1 MNRSFGSE
9 DFDMTAMT
17 CEFLSVLLNE
27 KPTEAFVEQ
36 MRKNSAEFRGR
47 HEMPNSKTPLNEGIC
62 HMFKYVETT
71 KEQTASEVSRELA
84 VGWTRLFRGVAPG
97 YSPLPPCEA
106 FYVAEGSQEDHVKI
120 FLELT
125 DEYSARGLIVD
136 AMSLHRPDYVGVEL
150 AFVHHLMTQESNFLK
165 EEDFSKAQECRE
177 SYCRFAAIHLENW
190 FPLFCR
196 EAEKYADSGFYKG
209 LLMSLSEFVSMLAR
223 GEEDMSSTCVY

>member
-9 DFDMTAMT
+9 DVDMTAKT

-36 MRKNSAEFRGR
+36 MRKNSAEFRGC
-47 HEMPNSKTPLNEGIC
+47 HEMSNSKKPLNEGIC
-62 HMFKYVETT
+62 QMFKYVEAT
-71 KEQTASEVSRELA
+71 KGQAVSEVSLELA
-84 VGWTRLFRGVAPG
+84 VGWTRIFRGIASG

-106 FYVAEGSQEDHVKI
+106 FYVAEDSQEDQMKI

-125 DEYSARGLIVD
+125 EEYSASGIAVD
-136 AMSLHRPDYVGVEL
+136 AMCLQRPDYIGVEL
-150 AFVHHLMTQESNFLK
+150 AFVHHLMMQEANFLK
-165 EEDFSKAQECRE
+165 EEDFSKAQECRA
-177 SYCRFAAIHLENW
+177 SYRRFAAEHLENW

-209 LLMSLSEFVSMLAR
+209 LLMSLPEFVSMLAR
-223 GEEDMSSTCVY
+223 GEEGNSSTCVH